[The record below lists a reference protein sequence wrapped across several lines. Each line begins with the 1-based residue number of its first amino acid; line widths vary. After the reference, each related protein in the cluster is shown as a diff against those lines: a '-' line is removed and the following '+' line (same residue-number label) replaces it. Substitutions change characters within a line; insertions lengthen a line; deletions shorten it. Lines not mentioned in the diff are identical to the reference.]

1 MVIIINVLKFSEDP
15 FNKFDCEHAMPTH
28 CDHGR
33 LPGCEDLSCEDY
45 CAKAKGCNP
54 FTLIVPTKKCCECG
68 NCKGKVTHFNC
79 WCMSEWAGHGASKN
93 DTFPKV

>member
-1 MVIIINVLKFSEDP
+1 
-15 FNKFDCEHAMPTH
+15 MPTH

-79 WCMSEWAGHGASKN
+79 
-93 DTFPKV
+93 